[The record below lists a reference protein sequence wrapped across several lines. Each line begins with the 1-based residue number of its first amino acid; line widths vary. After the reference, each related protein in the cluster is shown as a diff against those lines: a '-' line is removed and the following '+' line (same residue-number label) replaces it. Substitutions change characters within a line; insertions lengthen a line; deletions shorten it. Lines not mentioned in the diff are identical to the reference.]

1 LASIGLPLAA
11 LVVSLQKSDDNTRLR
26 LLNENTMDTEDRPAA
41 SQSAARALKPAPAP
55 AVPRVPDISPL
66 GRQFAAYLCRLNGES
81 DAAVA
86 WAARLACQAV
96 AEGQVCL
103 RLAEYAGREILPEES
118 AVPIALP
125 ALADW
130 LERLRQSRLVGRP
143 GEFAPLILDAGH
155 RLYLARYWN
164 YEKKLADRLLALA
177 ESPCENIDLPR
188 LRADL
193 DRLFAHNKETPD
205 RQKLAAAVAVLRR
218 FCVISGGP
226 GTGKTSTVVRILA
239 ALQAQ
244 AGDKPLRIALGA
256 PTGKAAARVQEA
268 IRGQKARLDLPQALL
283 DAIPDTACTLH
294 RLLGARPDSVY
305 FRHHRENPL
314 PVDVV
319 VVDEASMIDL
329 ALMAKLAD
337 ALPEHARLILLGDK
351 DQLAAVEAGSVF
363 GDLCA
368 SSGYDPEFAEQ
379 LCTAS
384 GVDIGSGDLFAPALS
399 NCVALLTHSHRF
411 RADSGI
417 GGLARLINE
426 GRARQA
432 IELLAKGDHADL
444 AWERERARQETDLAE
459 RMAQGYRAFFE
470 AVDQEADPRDTLRAF
485 DRFRV
490 LTAHREGERG
500 ARGVNRRFE
509 EWLWAHRR
517 IRPGTRWYPGRP
529 VMVTR
534 NDYDLRLFNGDVGV
548 ALGSGGEL
556 RVYFEDADGRVRGF
570 APGRLPEHDTVYA
583 MTVHKSQGSE
593 FDEILLLLPDA
604 ESPVLDRPLVYTGLT
619 RARHRAEIR
628 GAQAILETA
637 IKRPPVRS
645 SGLGE
650 RLRNPA

>member
-1 LASIGLPLAA
+1 M
-11 LVVSLQKSDDNTRLR
+11 NT
-26 LLNENTMDTEDRPAA
+26 EEPAA
-41 SQSAARALKPAPAP
+41 PLPATRVAKPQSAPPARD
-55 AVPRVPDISPL
+55 VSPL
-66 GRQFAAYLCRLNGES
+66 GRQFAAYLCRLSGES
-81 DAAVA
+81 DPAVV

-103 RLAEYAGREILPEES
+103 RLAELAESKVSPEEGGEP
-118 AVPIALP
+118 VVLP
-125 ALADW
+125 ALKDW
-130 LERLRQSRLVGRP
+130 LERLARSKLVGRP

-164 YEKKLADRLLALA
+164 YEKKLAERLLALA
-177 ESPCENIDLPR
+177 RRPVEPIDPAR

-193 DRLFAHNKETPD
+193 DRLFADNTEIPD

-244 AGDKPLRIALGA
+244 AGGQSLRIALSA

-268 IRGQKARLDLPQALL
+268 IRNQKAKLDLPPEML
-283 DAIPDTACTLH
+283 DAIPDTAQTLH

-305 FRHHRENPL
+305 FRHNRDNPL
-314 PVDVV
+314 PIDVA

-329 ALMAKLAD
+329 ALMAKLVD
-337 ALPEHARLILLGDK
+337 ALPDHARLILLGDK

-368 SSGYDPEFAEQ
+368 STGYTLEFAEQ
-379 LCTAS
+379 LGAAS
-384 GVDIGSGDLFAPALS
+384 GVSVDCGDLFAPALS

-411 RADSGI
+411 RDDSGI
-417 GGLARLINE
+417 GALAKLVNE

-432 IELLAKGDHADL
+432 LDLLAKGGRADL
-444 AWERERARQETDLAE
+444 AFERERGRREMDLAE
-459 RMAQGYRAFFE
+459 RMEQGYRAYFE
-470 AVDQEADPRDTLRAF
+470 AVDGNADPREALRAF

-509 EWLWAHRR
+509 ERLWAQRR
-517 IRPGTRWYPGRP
+517 IWPGTRWYAGRP
-529 VMVTR
+529 VIVTR
-534 NDYDLRLFNGDVGV
+534 NDYDLKLFNGDIGV
-548 ALGSGGEL
+548 ALFLVGEL
-556 RVYFEDADGRVRGF
+556 RVYFEDADGRLRGF
-570 APGRLPEHDTVYA
+570 APGRLPEHETVYA

-593 FDEILLLLPDA
+593 FDEVLLLLPEA
-604 ESPVLDRPLVYTGLT
+604 ESPVLDRPLVYTAIT
-619 RARHRAEIR
+619 RARHKAEIR
-628 GAQAILETA
+628 GAPAVLEAA
-637 IKRPPVRS
+637 IKRPPARA

-650 RLRNPA
+650 RLWRGS